1 MEEKGKIKRILEN
14 ISTQVPKRSRV
25 LTRVAKS
32 DWCASL
38 IVVSVMSNPGFCLTA
53 FAYPSGPRDFKIS
66 RQPGGAL
73 VEPSG
78 FVWPSIDGETCAGFT
93 FTWRRFEKARLVK
106 KVEKIVEKSK
116 NFQQKIKNLSKKS
129 KNFSKKSK
137 ILLKKL

>member
-14 ISTQVPKRSRV
+14 ISTQVPKRSLV

-93 FTWRRFEKARLVK
+93 FTGIRVLKSSKSK
-106 KVEKIVEKSK
+106 KVEKLSKTKKFSTKIQKFVEKILK
-116 NFQQKIKNLSKKS
+116 IYQKSQ
-129 KNFSKKSK
+129 
-137 ILLKKL
+137 KLC